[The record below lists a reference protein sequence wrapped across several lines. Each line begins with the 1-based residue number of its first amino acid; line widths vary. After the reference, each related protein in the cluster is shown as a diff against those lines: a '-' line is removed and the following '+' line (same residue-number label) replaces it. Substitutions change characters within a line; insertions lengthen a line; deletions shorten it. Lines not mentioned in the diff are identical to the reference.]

1 MKFKLD
7 ETFVLQYQDQQPM
20 WGPLGYITYKRTY
33 ARMVPDEERT
43 EEFFETLQRVAEGVF
58 SLQKEHCFKFG
69 LPWDEVKAQSDA
81 QIMFDKMWKFRFL
94 PPGRGL
100 WMMGTEFIEKH
111 GSMALNN
118 CGFCSTQDINVRGTK
133 AFEWLMDSLMLGV
146 GVGFDTKGAGKI
158 EIKAP
163 KDETYVFQVPD
174 SREGWVQAERHLLS
188 AYFEGEAMP
197 IFDFSKVRPKGAPIR
212 GFGGVASGPE
222 PLKDMLES
230 QKKILDN
237 RIGQLITSL
246 DIVDLMNYIGKCV
259 VAGNVR

>member
-1 MKFKLD
+1 MKFRLD
-7 ETFVLQYQDQQPM
+7 ETFVLQYQDSAANV
-20 WGPLGYITYKRTY
+20 GPLGYITYKRTY

-118 CGFCSTQDINVRGTK
+118 CGFCSTQDINVQ
-133 AFEWLMDSLMLGV
+133 E
-146 GVGFDTKGAGKI
+146 
-158 EIKAP
+158 EP
-163 KDETYVFQVPD
+163 K
-174 SREGWVQAERHLLS
+174 
-188 AYFEGEAMP
+188 
-197 IFDFSKVRPKGAPIR
+197 
-212 GFGGVASGPE
+212 
-222 PLKDMLES
+222 PL
-230 QKKILDN
+230 N
-237 RIGQLITSL
+237 G
-246 DIVDLMNYIGKCV
+246 
-259 VAGNVR
+259 